1 VFGKDG
7 KQDPNTRDTSFIAC
21 YQNVGL
27 YANDA
32 IFSKQTKKQFN
43 TCHNINLLYFHASI
57 LKEQPTI
64 MAEVIL
70 MPRLSDTMTE
80 GVIAAWHK
88 KVGDTVNK
96 GDLLAE
102 IETDKATMELE
113 SYQQGTLLH
122 LGTNPGGKLQ
132 VNDLL
137 AIIGKAG
144 EDVSAEIAKHSGGG
158 TAAPAAEAPK
168 TETAPAKEE
177 PKAPETKSATDAPA
191 APAVNTD
198 DAVLM
203 PRLSDT
209 MTEGVIA
216 GWQKNVGDT
225 VKKGDVLADIETDKA
240 TMELES
246 YKDGI
251 LLFQG
256 AKAGEKI
263 QVNDLLCIIGKEGT
277 DVNAIVAAV
286 KDGTKA
292 EESPKTESPKEAA
305 PAASTGTVKEGPTA
319 KEAAP
324 TQEVVNEGRIFAS
337 PLAKKIAADK
347 GIDLKFVKGTGE
359 NGRITRTDLE
369 NYKPQESPKTESPK
383 DATNPATQQPATNN
397 APAGVVSFDEVP
409 VSQMRKVIAKRL
421 SESLFTAPHFYLTM
435 SIDMDAAV
443 AARTKLNENA
453 KVKIS
458 FNDLVLKATAVALKQ
473 HPKVNSSWLGDK
485 IRYNHHINI
494 GVAVAVDEGLLV
506 PVVRFADTLS
516 LSQITT
522 QVKDFAQ
529 KAKDKKL
536 QPADWEGST
545 FTISNL
551 GMFGID
557 QFTAIINP
565 PDACILAVGGISQVP
580 VVKNGAVV
588 PGNVM
593 KVTLSCDH
601 RVVDGATGAAFLQT
615 LKSLLEEPLRML
627 V

>member
-1 VFGKDG
+1 
-7 KQDPNTRDTSFIAC
+7 
-21 YQNVGL
+21 
-27 YANDA
+27 
-32 IFSKQTKKQFN
+32 
-43 TCHNINLLYFHASI
+43 
-57 LKEQPTI
+57 

-88 KVGDTVNK
+88 NVGDTVKK

-113 SYQQGTLLH
+113 SYQDGVLLH
-122 LGTNPGGKLQ
+122 IGTPRGGKLQ

-137 AIIGKAG
+137 AIFGKQG
-144 EDVSAEIAKHSGGG
+144 EDISALIAQNSGGAA
-158 TAAPAAEAPK
+158 TAPAAAPAA
-168 TETAPAKEE
+168 
-177 PKAPETKSATDAPA
+177 ATPA
-191 APAVNTD
+191 APAAASTSTVD
-198 DAVLM
+198 VSAMEEVVLM

-216 GWQKNVGDT
+216 GWHKKVGDT
-225 VKKGDVLADIETDKA
+225 VKKGEVLADIETDKA

-251 LLFQG
+251 LLYQG

-263 QVNDLLCIIGKEGT
+263 LVNELLCIIGKDGL
-277 DVNAIVAAV
+277 DINAIVAAV
-286 KDGTKA
+286 KG
-292 EESPKTESPKEAA
+292 EAA
-305 PAASTGTVKEGPTA
+305 NAADDSRKLSSPAAATS
-319 KEAAP
+319 AAP
-324 TQEVVNEGRIFAS
+324 TQASAPAATANTAVANDGRIFAS
-337 PLAKKIAADK
+337 PLAKKIAQEK
-347 GIDLKFVKGTGE
+347 GIDLKYVKGTGE
-359 NGRITRTDLE
+359 NGRITRADLE
-369 NYKPQESPKTESPK
+369 NYTPGT
-383 DATNPATQQPATNN
+383 A
-397 APAGVVSFDEVP
+397 APAASTASASAAPVFVPSGTVSFVDTP

-435 SIDMDAAV
+435 KINMDAAIK
-443 AARTKLNENA
+443 ARTLLNENA
-453 KVKIS
+453 TTKIS
-458 FNDLVLKATAVALKQ
+458 FNDMIVKATALSLKQ
-473 HPKVNSSWLGDK
+473 HPKVNSSWMGDF
-485 IRYNHHINI
+485 IRENHHVNI
-494 GVAVAVDEGLLV
+494 GIAVAVDEGLLV
-506 PVVRFADTLS
+506 PVLRFADGLS
-516 LSQITT
+516 LSQISGS
-522 QVKDFAQ
+522 VKEFAK

-565 PDACILAVGGISQVP
+565 PDACILAVGGIAQEP
-580 VVKNGAVV
+580 VVKNGQIV

-593 KVTLSCDH
+593 NVTLSCDH

-627 V
+627 A

>member
-1 VFGKDG
+1 
-7 KQDPNTRDTSFIAC
+7 
-21 YQNVGL
+21 
-27 YANDA
+27 
-32 IFSKQTKKQFN
+32 
-43 TCHNINLLYFHASI
+43 
-57 LKEQPTI
+57 

-88 KVGDTVNK
+88 NVGDTVKK

-113 SYQQGTLLH
+113 SYQDGVLLH
-122 LGTNPGGKLQ
+122 IGTPRGGKLQ

-137 AIIGKAG
+137 AIFGKQG
-144 EDVSAEIAKHSGGG
+144 EDISALIAQNSGAATPAASTPATPASTT
-158 TAAPAAEAPK
+158 TAPAPAAA
-168 TETAPAKEE
+168 TASTLDISAMEE
-177 PKAPETKSATDAPA
+177 
-191 APAVNTD
+191 V
-198 DAVLM
+198 VLM

-216 GWQKNVGDT
+216 GWHKKVGDT
-225 VKKGDVLADIETDKA
+225 VKKGEVLADIETDKA

-246 YKDGI
+246 YKDGV
-251 LLFQG
+251 LLYQG

-263 QVNDLLCIIGKEGT
+263 LVNELLCIIGKDGL
-277 DVNAIVAAV
+277 DINAIVAAV
-286 KDGTKA
+286 KGGA
-292 EESPKTESPKEAA
+292 NVASAPAA
-305 PAASTGTVKEGPTA
+305 PAATS
-319 KEAAP
+319 AAP
-324 TQEVVNEGRIFAS
+324 TQSSTPAANPASTAVVNDGRIFAS
-337 PLAKKIAADK
+337 PLAKKIAQEK
-347 GIDLKFVKGTGE
+347 GIDLKYVKGTGE

-369 NYKPQESPKTESPK
+369 NYTPGTSAAASTSS
-383 DATNPATQQPATNN
+383 AIA
-397 APAGVVSFDEVP
+397 APAFVPSGTVSFVDTP

-435 SIDMDAAV
+435 KINMDAAIK
-443 AARTKLNENA
+443 ARTLLNENA
-453 KVKIS
+453 TTKIS
-458 FNDLVLKATAVALKQ
+458 FNDMIVKATALSLKQ
-473 HPKVNSSWLGDK
+473 HPKVNSSWMGDF
-485 IRYNHHINI
+485 IRENHHVNI
-494 GVAVAVDEGLLV
+494 GIAVAVDEGLLV
-506 PVVRFADTLS
+506 PVLRFADGLS
-516 LSQITT
+516 LSQISGN
-522 QVKDFAQ
+522 VKEFAK

-565 PDACILAVGGISQVP
+565 PDACILAVGGIAQEP
-580 VVKNGAVV
+580 IVKNGQVV

-593 KVTLSCDH
+593 NVTLSCDH

-627 V
+627 A

>member
-1 VFGKDG
+1 
-7 KQDPNTRDTSFIAC
+7 
-21 YQNVGL
+21 
-27 YANDA
+27 
-32 IFSKQTKKQFN
+32 
-43 TCHNINLLYFHASI
+43 
-57 LKEQPTI
+57 

-88 KVGDTVNK
+88 NVGDAVKK

-113 SYQQGTLLH
+113 SYQEGVLLH
-122 LGTNPGGKLQ
+122 IGTTKGGKLQ

-144 EDVSAEIAKHSGGG
+144 EDVASLIASVSAGAPAPATEP
-158 TAAPAAEAPK
+158 APAA
-168 TETAPAKEE
+168 
-177 PKAPETKSATDAPA
+177 KASPA
-191 APAVNTD
+191 AVPAASASVD
-198 DAVLM
+198 VAAMEEVVLM

-251 LLFQG
+251 LLYQG

-263 QVNDLLCIIGKEGT
+263 LVNDLLCVIGAAGT
-277 DVNAIVAAV
+277 NIDAIVAAV
-286 KDGTKA
+286 KSGAGATA
-292 EESPKTESPKEAA
+292 ASPAAASASPASAPSTPAPASAA
-305 PAASTGTVKEGPTA
+305 PAVQA
-319 KEAAP
+319 
-324 TQEVVNEGRIFAS
+324 VVNEGRIFAS
-337 PLAKKIAADK
+337 PLAKKMAEER
-347 GIDLKFVKGTGE
+347 GIDLKYVKGTGD
-359 NGRITRTDLE
+359 NGRITKFDIDGYT
-369 NYKPQESPKTESPK
+369 PASAST
-383 DATNPATQQPATNN
+383 AAPATAYTS
-397 APAGVVSFDEVP
+397 APTAAQAAPLGVVSFEDQP
-409 VSQMRKVIAKRL
+409 VSQMRKTIARRL
-421 SESLFTAPHFYLTM
+421 SESLFTAPHFYITM

-443 AARTKLNENA
+443 AARAKINEVA
-453 KVKIS
+453 PVKIS
-458 FNDLVLKATAVALKQ
+458 FNDMVVKATALSLKQ
-473 HPKVNSSWLGDK
+473 HPKINSSWLGDS
-485 IRYNHHINI
+485 IRTNHHVNI
-494 GVAVAVDEGLLV
+494 GIAVAVDEGLLV
-506 PVVRFADTLS
+506 PVVRFADTKTLS
-516 LSQITT
+516 EIGVA
-522 QVKDFAQ
+522 VKGFAQ

-536 QPADWEGST
+536 QPSDWEGST

-551 GMFGID
+551 GMFGVD
-557 QFTAIINP
+557 EFTAIINP
-565 PDACILAVGGISQVP
+565 PDACILAVGGIAQVP
-580 VVKNGAVV
+580 VVKNGQVV

-601 RVVDGATGAAFLQT
+601 RVVDGAAGAAFLQT

>member
-1 VFGKDG
+1 
-7 KQDPNTRDTSFIAC
+7 
-21 YQNVGL
+21 
-27 YANDA
+27 
-32 IFSKQTKKQFN
+32 
-43 TCHNINLLYFHASI
+43 
-57 LKEQPTI
+57 

-88 KVGDTVNK
+88 NVGDTVKK

-113 SYQQGTLLH
+113 SYQDGVLLH
-122 LGTNPGGKLQ
+122 IGTPRGGKLQ

-137 AIIGKAG
+137 AIFGKQG
-144 EDVSAEIAKHSGGG
+144 EDISALIAQNSGG
-158 TAAPAAEAPK
+158 AAPASVAQ
-168 TETAPAKEE
+168 TAPA
-177 PKAPETKSATDAPA
+177 ATTPAPA
-191 APAVNTD
+191 APAAPAMDVS
-198 DAVLM
+198 AMEEVVLM

-216 GWQKNVGDT
+216 GWHKKVGDT
-225 VKKGDVLADIETDKA
+225 VKKGEVLADIETDKA

-251 LLFQG
+251 LLYQG

-263 QVNDLLCIIGKEGT
+263 IVNELLCIIGKDGL

-286 KDGTKA
+286 KGGA
-292 EESPKTESPKEAA
+292 NAA
-305 PAASTGTVKEGPTA
+305 PAASTTA
-319 KEAAP
+319 STAPAAAP
-324 TQEVVNEGRIFAS
+324 AQASAPAAPASTAVVNDGRIFAS
-337 PLAKKIAADK
+337 PLAKKIAQER
-347 GIDLKFVKGTGE
+347 GIDLKYVKGTGD
-359 NGRITRTDLE
+359 NGRITRADLD
-369 NYKPQESPKTESPK
+369 NYTPGS
-383 DATNPATQQPATNN
+383 ATPAASTSSAST
-397 APAGVVSFDEVP
+397 APTFVPSGTVSFVDTP

-435 SIDMDAAV
+435 KINMDAAIK
-443 AARTKLNENA
+443 ARTLLNENA
-453 KVKIS
+453 TTKIS
-458 FNDLVLKATAVALKQ
+458 FNDMIVKATALSLKQ
-473 HPKVNSSWLGDK
+473 HPKVNSSWMGDF
-485 IRYNHHINI
+485 IRENHHVNI
-494 GVAVAVDEGLLV
+494 GIAVAVDEGLLV
-506 PVVRFADTLS
+506 PVLRFADGLS
-516 LSQITT
+516 LSQISGT
-522 QVKDFAQ
+522 VKEFAK

-565 PDACILAVGGISQVP
+565 PDACILAVGGIAQEP
-580 VVKNGAVV
+580 VVKDGQIV

-593 KVTLSCDH
+593 NVTLSCDH

-627 V
+627 A

>member
-1 VFGKDG
+1 
-7 KQDPNTRDTSFIAC
+7 
-21 YQNVGL
+21 
-27 YANDA
+27 
-32 IFSKQTKKQFN
+32 
-43 TCHNINLLYFHASI
+43 
-57 LKEQPTI
+57 

-88 KVGDTVNK
+88 NVGDTVKK

-113 SYQQGTLLH
+113 SYQDGVLLH
-122 LGTNPGGKLQ
+122 IGTPRGGKLQ

-137 AIIGKAG
+137 AIFGKQG
-144 EDVSAEIAKHSGGG
+144 EDISALIAQNSDGAAPAPAT
-158 TAAPAAEAPK
+158 TAAPAA
-168 TETAPAKEE
+168 
-177 PKAPETKSATDAPA
+177 ATTPAPA
-191 APAVNTD
+191 AASSIDVS
-198 DAVLM
+198 AMEEVVLM

-216 GWQKNVGDT
+216 GWHKKVGDT
-225 VKKGDVLADIETDKA
+225 VKKGEVLADIETDKA

-251 LLFQG
+251 LLYQG

-263 QVNDLLCIIGKEGT
+263 LVNELLCIIGKEGL
-277 DVNAIVAAV
+277 DVNGIVAAV
-286 KDGTKA
+286 KGGA
-292 EESPKTESPKEAA
+292 NAA
-305 PAASTGTVKEGPTA
+305 PAASTTA
-319 KEAAP
+319 STPPAAAP
-324 TQEVVNEGRIFAS
+324 AQASAPAAPASTAVVNEGRIFAS
-337 PLAKKIAADK
+337 PLAKKIAQEK
-347 GIDLKFVKGTGE
+347 GIDLKYVKGTGE
-359 NGRITRTDLE
+359 NGRITRADLE
-369 NYKPQESPKTESPK
+369 EVAKAT
-383 DATNPATQQPATNN
+383 DAGGKINTAAPVAASNASASA
-397 APAGVVSFDEVP
+397 APAFVPSGTVSFVDTP

-435 SIDMDAAV
+435 KINMDAAIK
-443 AARTKLNENA
+443 ARTLLNENA
-453 KVKIS
+453 TTKIS
-458 FNDLVLKATAVALKQ
+458 FNDMIVKATALSLKQ
-473 HPKVNSSWLGDK
+473 HPKVNSSWMGDF
-485 IRYNHHINI
+485 IRENHHVNI
-494 GVAVAVDEGLLV
+494 GIAVAVDEGLLV
-506 PVVRFADTLS
+506 PVLRFADGLS
-516 LSQITT
+516 LSQISGT
-522 QVKDFAQ
+522 VKEFAK

-565 PDACILAVGGISQVP
+565 PDACILAVGGIAQEP
-580 VVKNGAVV
+580 VVKNGQIV

-593 KVTLSCDH
+593 NVTLSCDH

-627 V
+627 A